1 MKHRMKTI
9 LIYTIAWMCVGG
21 VRANDIMVRLTSG
34 GRTRETVVV
43 TTNEHSFGGVN
54 WEASDGGGSENLLVV
69 RDKDRVIVTKRILVT
84 TGMTNSLTTW
94 IEHETT
100 SKTSV
105 PIDRLP
111 YTLVD
116 SATTITVFRAEQ
128 KISGEPDS
136 RVKKLPNRATVLTE

>member
-1 MKHRMKTI
+1 MKPI
-9 LIYTIAWMCVGG
+9 LICAIVWMCVGG
-21 VRANDIMVRLTSG
+21 ARADDIKVRLTSG
-34 GRTRETVVV
+34 GRRSETVVV
-43 TTNEHSFGGVN
+43 TTNEHSFGGVH

-84 TGMTNSLTTW
+84 TGMTNSVTTW

-100 SKTSV
+100 SKTSI

-128 KISGEPDS
+128 KISGEPGP
-136 RVKKLPNRATVLTE
+136 RVKKLPNRATVLKE